1 MALSDISAVER
12 LDELRDSHR
21 MLRGLVEQLPADGP
35 AAASMLPGWNRAEV
49 VTHVCRNADALSG
62 LLEAALRNE
71 LVPMYPGGLEGRAA
85 DIATGRDAG
94 VSQLLAD
101 FDHSTSRLEGLW
113 DDLDTEVWERPV
125 LVRSGQKPAW
135 ITIRLRWQETE
146 IHACDLGTG
155 RGLDAVPAA
164 LADELA
170 RVAAPSIP
178 ERLDL
183 GDRGLEVRHPGLP
196 DGRQLFGP
204 ADGAVVV
211 DGPPDQILSWLLGRT
226 ASGLSATVAGEP
238 ADTPVLGPW
247 L

>member
-1 MALSDISAVER
+1 MALTDISAVER
-12 LDELRDSHR
+12 LDELRTSHR
-21 MLRGLVEQLPADGP
+21 MFRALLEQLPAGSP

-62 LLEAALRNE
+62 LLEAARRNE
-71 LVPMYPGGLEGRAA
+71 LVPMYPGGLDKRAA
-85 DIATGRDAG
+85 DIAAGRDAG

-113 DDLDTEVWERPV
+113 RDLDTEVWERPV

-135 ITIRLRWQETE
+135 ATIRLRWQETE

-155 RGLDAVPAA
+155 RGLDAVPAT

-170 RVAAPSIP
+170 RVAATSIP
-178 ERLDL
+178 ARLDL
-183 GDRGLEVRHPGLP
+183 GDRGIEVRHPGLP
-196 DGRQLFGP
+196 DGYQLFGP
-204 ADGAVVV
+204 AEGAVVV
-211 DGPPDQILSWLLGRT
+211 DGPPDRVLSWLLGRP
-226 ASGLSATVAGEP
+226 ARELSATVAAEP